1 MIFLRRTL
9 VVCLLMASLLGLLGT
24 AFAQTTL
31 NIDGRW
37 AAFTSGGQRQSASF
51 ALQDSFGYA
60 AGTVST
66 NANTT
71 LEGGFVVGVAAP
83 DDPTIPTPSPG
94 GPNTSVY
101 LPLIVR

>member
-1 MIFLRRTL
+1 M
-9 VVCLLMASLLGLLGT
+9 SLLGLLGA

-31 NIDGRW
+31 NVDGRW
-37 AAFTSGGQRQSASF
+37 AAFTSGGQRQSDSF

-71 LEGGFVVGVAAP
+71 LEGGFVVGIAAP
-83 DDPTIPTPSPG
+83 GDPTMPNPSPTATTPG
-94 GPNTSVY
+94 GPDTSVY

>member
-1 MIFLRRTL
+1 MTFLRRIL
-9 VVCLLMASLLGLLGT
+9 IVGLLTVSLLGLLGV

-31 NIDGRW
+31 NIDGHW

-51 ALQDSFGYA
+51 ALQDSLGYA

-66 NANTT
+66 DTDIT
-71 LEGGFVVGVAAP
+71 LEGGFVVGIAAS

-94 GPNTSVY
+94 GLDTPVY